1 MVKYILAL
9 SLVAATPTAIAASD
23 AEKKQEEQQS
33 RELQRGTVPTYWP
46 TYWPTYFPTEFP
58 TSGQDGEETNDY
70 IEVVEETRSYSLPPP
85 IEHEWV
91 APPTPAWTDGGWS
104 ESSPQSS
111 SLDSAPVWDDDGWS
125 GRESSPQPSSWDSA
139 PVWDDDGWSGS
150 SGGKAGKTSSK
161 GRKCS
166 TKGGKVS
173 LIQMHTTCEMN
184 SERCVLTIS
193 SVKYFII
200 FGSLGWMGEN
210 FEVSDSRLGD
220 CRLGGA

>member
-9 SLVAATPTAIAASD
+9 SLVAATATAVAASD
-23 AEKKQEEQQS
+23 AEKKEEEQLS

-70 IEVVEETRSYSLPPP
+70 IEVVKETSYSLPPP

-91 APPTPAWTDGGWS
+91 APQAPTWTDGGWS

-111 SLDSAPVWDDDGWS
+111 S
-125 GRESSPQPSSWDSA
+125 WDSA
-139 PVWDDDGWSGS
+139 PVWGDDGWSGNR
-150 SGGKAGKTSSK
+150 GKAGKTSSK
-161 GRKCS
+161 SGKCS

-173 LIQMHTTCEMN
+173 CIQMHTACDE
-184 SERCVLTIS
+184 
-193 SVKYFII
+193 
-200 FGSLGWMGEN
+200 
-210 FEVSDSRLGD
+210 
-220 CRLGGA
+220 